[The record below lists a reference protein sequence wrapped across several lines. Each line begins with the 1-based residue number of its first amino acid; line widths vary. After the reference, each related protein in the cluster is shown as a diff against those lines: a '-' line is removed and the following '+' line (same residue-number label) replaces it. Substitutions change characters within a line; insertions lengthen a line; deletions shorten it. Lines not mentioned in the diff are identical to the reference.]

1 MLTTSIIFLVLAP
14 LCLWGGISSFLQNTA
29 VTAYIGY
36 APVTAILFNPGI
48 YWIVATAITLV
59 LAAILLVC
67 TLRTKKQDRFGK
79 KLPLYVAEIS
89 TMLLS
94 AALVAATC
102 FNNWNT
108 SYLYYNTQT
117 DYTEPLALSIL
128 PIVVGGLIFAI
139 ALVVFVIQIA
149 KDLNPKFAVKVE
161 SSRIYG
167 FFRDYKSEM
176 KKITWTAKK
185 DVIRNTTVVCIT
197 LVLVGVLVALID
209 LGFGWVL
216 SVIGGK

>member
-1 MLTTSIIFLVLAP
+1 M
-14 LCLWGGISSFLQNTA
+14 
-29 VTAYIGY
+29 
-36 APVTAILFNPGI
+36 
-48 YWIVATAITLV
+48 
-59 LAAILLVC
+59 
-67 TLRTKKQDRFGK
+67 
-79 KLPLYVAEIS
+79 
-89 TMLLS
+89 
-94 AALVAATC
+94 
-102 FNNWNT
+102 
-108 SYLYYNTQT
+108 
-117 DYTEPLALSIL
+117 
-128 PIVVGGLIFAI
+128 VGSLIFAV

-176 KKITWTAKK
+176 KKITWTSKK

-197 LVLVGVLVALID
+197 LILVGVLVALID